1 MGRWCTDSS
10 VGEMS
15 KVKRIER
22 QVRDLS
28 SQELTE
34 FREWFLEF
42 DWQVWDRQL
51 ERDAE
56 AGKLDSLAEEALRE
70 HAAGKTKPF

>member
-1 MGRWCTDSS
+1 MT
-10 VGEMS
+10 

-22 QVRDLS
+22 EVQDLS
-28 SQELTE
+28 AKELTE
-34 FREWFLEF
+34 FRKWFLEF
-42 DWQVWDRQL
+42 DWQVWDRQI

-56 AGKLDSLAEEALRE
+56 AGKLDSLVDEALRE